1 MNNHKAMKNDVT
13 IQLIVVYHRSHV
25 SIRYLTRISLK
36 TFQGFVFSGKV
47 NLLHI
52 VGRSLWNK
60 YYAADKK
67 TELFRLEII
76 VFPLANGIFK

>member
-1 MNNHKAMKNDVT
+1 MHPLNITEMHF
-13 IQLIVVYHRSHV
+13 LFCSR
-25 SIRYLTRISLK
+25 
-36 TFQGFVFSGKV
+36 KV

-60 YYAADKK
+60 DYAADKK